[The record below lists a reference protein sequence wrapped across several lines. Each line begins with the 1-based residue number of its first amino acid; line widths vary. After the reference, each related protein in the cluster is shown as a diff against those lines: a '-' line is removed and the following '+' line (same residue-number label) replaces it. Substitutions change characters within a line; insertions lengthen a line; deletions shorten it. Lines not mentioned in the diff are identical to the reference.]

1 MLGLKLQDYLRIV
14 DGGGHL
20 QPVANDGRVL
30 QQAVYLGRT
39 VSSHS
44 GDVKLIVGLVEARL
58 LLQNGSP
65 AEASLVY
72 LQYQAF
78 EKVLIGAHREAIL
91 GVVVTTVYIVCL
103 LLQGMVAVGFF
114 ERVHDLARTRIPESG
129 KGKDGVPKVRGD
141 ALVYNG
147 HASRTVD
154 AYVYLQSALH
164 TGINNPPG
172 RQSGSESVSC
182 QMLKFEDSL
191 TGFASAALAHL
202 FIGLMKADGVITIS
216 EEILMEEMLLK
227 KSNLPGDGPTIHRH
241 IRQMV
246 RDKDYE
252 RWGPRQHFDHA
263 FNVYQRVLD
272 SEEGKEKKLDTL
284 LHMMNLLMRVD
295 SIQPSEQEYIANVA
309 AMFRERYN
317 YEDKNY

>member
-1 MLGLKLQDYLRIV
+1 
-14 DGGGHL
+14 
-20 QPVANDGRVL
+20 
-30 QQAVYLGRT
+30 
-39 VSSHS
+39 
-44 GDVKLIVGLVEARL
+44 
-58 LLQNGSP
+58 
-65 AEASLVY
+65 
-72 LQYQAF
+72 
-78 EKVLIGAHREAIL
+78 
-91 GVVVTTVYIVCL
+91 
-103 LLQGMVAVGFF
+103 
-114 ERVHDLARTRIPESG
+114 
-129 KGKDGVPKVRGD
+129 
-141 ALVYNG
+141 
-147 HASRTVD
+147 
-154 AYVYLQSALH
+154 
-164 TGINNPPG
+164 
-172 RQSGSESVSC
+172 
-182 QMLKFEDSL
+182 MLKFEDSL